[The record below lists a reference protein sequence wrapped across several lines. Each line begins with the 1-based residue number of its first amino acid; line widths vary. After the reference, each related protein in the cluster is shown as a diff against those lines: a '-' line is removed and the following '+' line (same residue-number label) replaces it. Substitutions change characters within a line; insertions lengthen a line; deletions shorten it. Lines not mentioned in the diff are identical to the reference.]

1 MTGSR
6 QQPEPT
12 PSGLDLP
19 GKRLWKRITT
29 AYELRED
36 ELVLLD
42 QACRVADTLARLEDG
57 MRGAPLIVT
66 GSMGQQREH
75 PLLSEA
81 RQQRA
86 LLGRLVAQLKI
97 PDEGG
102 ISNRSTQARKAA
114 QVRWSR
120 KTGA

>member
-19 GKRLWKRITT
+19 GKRLWRRITG
-29 AYELRED
+29 AYELRVD
-36 ELVLLD
+36 EMVVLE
-42 QACRVADTLARLEDG
+42 QAAKVSDTLALLEDG
-57 MRGAPLIVT
+57 MKGQDLIVT
-66 GSMGQQREH
+66 GSMGQAREH

-97 PDEGG
+97 PDESGL
-102 ISNRSTQARKAA
+102 STRSTQARKAA

-120 KTGA
+120 QTGG